1 MNKMREKID
10 FVIMWVDGS
19 DPKWLAEKNK
29 YSEKKVSID
38 DGINR
43 YRDMNLLKYWFRGV
57 EKYTPWVNKI
67 YFVTWGHLPEWLD
80 TSNPKLVIVNHKD
93 FIPKKYLPTF
103 SANCI
108 ELNLHRIKDLS
119 EHFVLFNDDIFVIN
133 SLDEE
138 YFFKDGL
145 PCDHWKENPLEIEST
160 DDNFFDHIVIND
172 LFLISKN
179 FNKKDVY
186 KNNFNKIFNIKYGR
200 RNMRFLMLLK
210 WKYFTGFECPHT
222 ANPYLKSSF
231 KEVWDKNEYFL
242 DRTCLNKFR
251 SMFDVNQ
258 WVINWYQM
266 CKGNFSVKN
275 QNKFG
280 KYFALDDDNTDL
292 INYMRDDKA
301 SVVCIN
307 DTDRA
312 KNFDKAIKQVQKVF
326 DEKLNE
332 KCSFEK

>member
-1 MNKMREKID
+1 
-10 FVIMWVDGS
+10 
-19 DPKWLAEKNK
+19 
-29 YSEKKVSID
+29 
-38 DGINR
+38 
-43 YRDMNLLKYWFRGV
+43 
-57 EKYTPWVNKI
+57 
-67 YFVTWGHLPEWLD
+67 
-80 TSNPKLVIVNHKD
+80 
-93 FIPKKYLPTF
+93 
-103 SANCI
+103 
-108 ELNLHRIKDLS
+108 
-119 EHFVLFNDDIFVIN
+119 
-133 SLDEE
+133 
-138 YFFKDGL
+138 
-145 PCDHWKENPLEIEST
+145 
-160 DDNFFDHIVIND
+160 
-172 LFLISKN
+172 
-179 FNKKDVY
+179 
-186 KNNFNKIFNIKYGR
+186 
-200 RNMRFLMLLK
+200 MLLK

-222 ANPYLKSSF
+222 ANSYLKSSF